1 MKTLFSLA
9 IVLMFSLK
17 IFSQDYTSIIDAFS
31 QSYTHEA
38 NADYAKSIDAIKK
51 VYDEKSYEMNLRL
64 GWLHYSSG
72 LFSESIAYYNK
83 SLAAMPYSIEARMG
97 IVYPMSAQGN
107 WDQVSKQYEKI
118 IEFDPANTTANYR
131 LGMLY
136 YGKEQYD
143 KALNC
148 FQKNVNYYPF
158 TYDSLIMLAWTN
170 FKLGK
175 TREAK
180 VLFNKVLMYSPTDAS
195 ALEGIGLIK

>member
-1 MKTLFSLA
+1 MKTLFSVT
-9 IVLMFSLK
+9 IVLFFSLK

-31 QSYTHEA
+31 QSYTHEY

-64 GWLHYSSG
+64 GWLNYSSG

-83 SLAAMPYSIEARMG
+83 ALATMPYSIEARLG

-107 WDQVSKQYEKI
+107 WDQVAKQYEKI
-118 IEFDPANTTANYR
+118 LEFDPANTTANYR
-131 LGMLY
+131 LGMIF
-136 YGKEQYD
+136 YGKEQFD

-195 ALEGIGLIK
+195 AIEGIGLIK